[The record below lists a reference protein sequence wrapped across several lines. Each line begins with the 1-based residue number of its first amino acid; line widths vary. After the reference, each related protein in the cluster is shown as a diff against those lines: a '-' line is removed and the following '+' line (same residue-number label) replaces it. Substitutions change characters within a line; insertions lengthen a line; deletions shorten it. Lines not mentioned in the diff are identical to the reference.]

1 MEGLVKIGPWG
12 GSGGDPRDDIVAA
25 GVAPHRLQSVVI
37 RCQGAVDAI
46 SFTYA
51 GVDGA
56 PRMVGPSH
64 NSSSFSFFLSWWQAG
79 HMFGAGEFVK
89 EISGTYGPFGGHT
102 VVRSLTFV
110 TNIGKHGPFG
120 TPWQTPFSVPVQ
132 DGAHVVGFFG
142 RSGSL
147 LDAVG
152 VYVHP

>member
-56 PRMVGPSH
+56 PRMAGPWGGSGGQKH
-64 NSSSFSFFLSWWQAG
+64 KVK
-79 HMFGAGEFVK
+79 FGAGEFVK

-110 TNIGKHGPFG
+110 TNVGKHGPFG
-120 TPWQTPFSVPVQ
+120 NPGQTPFSVPVQ
-132 DGAHVVGFFG
+132 DDARVVGFFG